1 MEERDDYLILLETP
15 GSERRVVE
23 MCRDITK
30 EQAYMKL
37 KHYEEVYRGLPA
49 QLEIWRLVTGN
60 Y

>member
-15 GSERRVVE
+15 RNERRVIE
-23 MCRDITK
+23 MCRDITE
-30 EQAYMKL
+30 EQF